1 MTSLASYDAGTTNTR
16 SDSLPC
22 SDPRFLCV
30 ATLADAY
37 VVNSLIFGSI
47 YGPPTLLH
55 RCPDCEENANKER
68 KFVIYKSCLIS
79 PLSIV
84 LSFFVCLAGL
94 FISFSFPP
102 RSVYRLSVL
111 SELCMINLTS

>member
-37 VVNSLIFGSI
+37 VVNSLILGLI
-47 YGPPTLLH
+47 YGPPTLLY
-55 RCPDCEENANKER
+55 RCPNCAENANKEW
-68 KFVIYKSCLIS
+68 KFVIYKLCLII
-79 PLSIV
+79 PLSFI
-84 LSFFVCLAGL
+84 LSFLVCLAGL

-102 RSVYRLSVL
+102 HSVYRLAVL
-111 SELCMINLTS
+111 PELCMINLTS